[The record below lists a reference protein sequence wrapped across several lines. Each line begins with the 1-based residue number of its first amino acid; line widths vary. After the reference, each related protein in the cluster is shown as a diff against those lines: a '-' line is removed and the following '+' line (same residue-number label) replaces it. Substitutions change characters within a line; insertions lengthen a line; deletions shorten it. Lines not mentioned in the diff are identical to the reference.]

1 MRSEG
6 CSPRAPK
13 RSRPDAECVHVH
25 AARLAAQF
33 GILSAILFPMFTHTH
48 FATAPN
54 PYANFGPGSG
64 GSSGADFDGPI
75 AARTSALAITA
86 LILAIL
92 CFLPGFGLLALLLGG
107 AAILFISRSQGRL
120 KGLGMAVAACV
131 LGLVV
136 SVVQLFI
143 VVGAVGAANTAS
155 AVFGPMLAPAQRALV
170 AMEKKDFTTAKA
182 EFSPVLIAAVTDER
196 MAEFTADYQTTL
208 GNFKSGPQSFMD
220 YLRGWMALG
229 QQMGANNQNVQQQQA
244 NGAFPIPAE
253 FDKGW
258 GLIIVQFPPNFAPM
272 PTTPGTA
279 PTPSIEN
286 LGIAK
291 SDGTIDWLA
300 DPTTLGTGG
309 GGGAGGAGGS
319 GGSGGSGGGTGGS
332 GSGGS
337 PNSDGSD
344 ADQPDASK
352 PDASKPDAAPKPAS
366 GGAGG

>member
-1 MRSEG
+1 M
-6 CSPRAPK
+6 
-13 RSRPDAECVHVH
+13 
-25 AARLAAQF
+25 L
-33 GILSAILFPMFTHTH
+33 THTN

-54 PYANFGPGSG
+54 PYANFGPSG
-64 GSSGADFDGPI
+64 TGGGADFDSPV
-75 AARTSALAITA
+75 AARTSVLAISA
-86 LILAIL
+86 LILSIL

-120 KGLGMAVAACV
+120 RGLGMAVAACV

-136 SVVQLFI
+136 SVVQLFV

-155 AVFGPMLAPAQRALV
+155 AALGPMLAPAQRALV
-170 AMEKKDFTTAKA
+170 AMEKKDFTNAKA
-182 EFSPVLIAAVTDER
+182 EFSPTLVAAVTDER
-196 MAEFTADYQTTL
+196 LAEFTTDYQQTL

-229 QQMGANNQNVQQQQA
+229 QQMGANNQNMQQQQA

-258 GLIIVQFPPNFAPM
+258 GLLVVQFPPGFSPM
-272 PTTPGTA
+272 PATPGAA

-300 DPTTLGTGG
+300 DPTKVGGWGG
-309 GGGAGGAGGS
+309 GGG
-319 GGSGGSGGGTGGS
+319 GGSGGSGGGST
-332 GSGGS
+332 
-337 PNSDGSD
+337 PDGAGADANAPD
-344 ADQPDASK
+344 ADTPDTGS
-352 PDASKPDAAPKPAS
+352 KPAS
-366 GGAGG
+366 GTGG

>member
-1 MRSEG
+1 
-6 CSPRAPK
+6 
-13 RSRPDAECVHVH
+13 
-25 AARLAAQF
+25 
-33 GILSAILFPMFTHTH
+33 MFTHTH

-54 PYANFGPGSG
+54 PYANFGPGGG

-75 AARTSALAITA
+75 AARTSALAISA

-182 EFSPVLIAAVTDER
+182 EFSPALIAAVTDER
-196 MAEFTADYQTTL
+196 MAEFTTDYQTAL
-208 GNFKSGPQSFMD
+208 GNYKSGPQSFMD
-220 YLRGWMALG
+220 YIRGWMALG

-258 GLIIVQFPPNFAPM
+258 GLIIVQFPPGFTPT
-272 PTTPGTA
+272 PTTPGAT

-309 GGGAGGAGGS
+309 A
-319 GGSGGSGGGTGGS
+319 GTGGS
-332 GSGGS
+332 GTGGAGGRTGGTSPDDGANPDSANPGGAESGGA
-337 PNSDGSD
+337 D